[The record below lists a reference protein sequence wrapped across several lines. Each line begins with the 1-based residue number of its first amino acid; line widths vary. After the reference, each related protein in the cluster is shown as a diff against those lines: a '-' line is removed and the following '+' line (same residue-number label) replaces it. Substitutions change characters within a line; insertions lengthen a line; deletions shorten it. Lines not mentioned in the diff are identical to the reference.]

1 MVGGRRNLLRF
12 VSGGWRRRPTRRYGA
27 SFVPRGAKQDALLI
41 NRDIVQCATVDDL
54 VAVLD
59 KEMGAGTRPDL
70 SHLNQVNV
78 CTAFHRLAKLHLA
91 SWTSLRTE
99 VRGALIARLTDCVPQ
114 FDARHFPNLLWAFA
128 VLRGSIFADPE
139 AEGLFEGVLRRAE
152 SVYADP
158 QVSVQPQF
166 LSNMLWAL
174 SLLERRQ
181 QALLEC
187 LGSRAQALFTSDNA
201 TGGFRSQEFANIVWG
216 FGRLHAG
223 TPELFDTF
231 ANAVGP
237 VFDSVAEEESLR
249 GLPQTIS
256 NVSLGFAHSAHASE
270 PARRAALEACE
281 SKAILSQFT
290 EQGLC
295 NVAWSMGL
303 PKICLPNFLG
313 GIAVELE
320 SRRTIQRPVHW
331 LIVLWSMIRCEFMRE
346 SLFVTFGNR
355 VTPHVKRL
363 GDRDL
368 QSCLSLYRRA
378 DVHSPR
384 FVNAVI
390 QEAERRQLVLLGNA

>member
-256 NVSLGFAHSAHASE
+256 NVSLGCI
-270 PARRAALEACE
+270 RV
-281 SKAILSQFT
+281 
-290 EQGLC
+290 G
-295 NVAWSMGL
+295 
-303 PKICLPNFLG
+303 
-313 GIAVELE
+313 
-320 SRRTIQRPVHW
+320 PV
-331 LIVLWSMIRCEFMRE
+331 
-346 SLFVTFGNR
+346 
-355 VTPHVKRL
+355 
-363 GDRDL
+363 
-368 QSCLSLYRRA
+368 
-378 DVHSPR
+378 R
-384 FVNAVI
+384 FV
-390 QEAERRQLVLLGNA
+390 RLC